1 MEHSLWFLTSF
12 LQIPVRL
19 PVATKFSVKPKL
31 RAEMRLTFCDF
42 LLLGDSSLFS
52 SCYSALGFRIII
64 SQIRPASAFCHLC
77 CAQLKIALS

>member
-42 LLLGDSSLFS
+42 LLLGTLPYFPGAILHWGSVSSYLKS
-52 SCYSALGFRIII
+52 
-64 SQIRPASAFCHLC
+64 
-77 CAQLKIALS
+77 AQLQLSATCAVHS